1 MLNLFLFFFG
11 GFCFFS
17 RGGKYTYIYYL
28 YKDTKIIGRMSQFK
42 KKKKNFSAPDK
53 VHFFDFTCT
62 TQVRP
67 DIFRRKPRFWIRL
80 LQLFHYIKTS
90 KNSLNFFSN
99 SLSFML
105 HLKCYFLDDNV

>member
-1 MLNLFLFFFG
+1 MLEFFFIFFWV
-11 GFCFFS
+11 FCFFS

-42 KKKKNFSAPDK
+42 KKKKFSATDK
-53 VHFFDFTCT
+53 VPFFDFTCT

-67 DIFRRKPRFWIRL
+67 DIFRRIPRFWISL